1 LPEIQNKET
10 RQQPEAK
17 LRQQNPMTTLL
28 PDIHVREHGTRHSGG
43 DGTSGWVWYSARL
56 LLDHLLACPSEQQQQ
71 QQQRSL
77 QACSILELGSG
88 TGWLALHLARHG
100 AAHVTATDRPGALP
114 LLLQNVLMNQEK
126 CRDAGPSL
134 ERISVHE
141 LEWGSDTDA
150 NMPIPGRWDLGVGT
164 DLLYIVENHR
174 PLVQTMLAH
183 DCPRWILA
191 WDERK
196 PMEEQAFLALAG
208 TMGLAMEEPPRELG
222 INPESGGKVWMV
234 RLKKQQ

>member
-1 LPEIQNKET
+1 
-10 RQQPEAK
+10 
-17 LRQQNPMTTLL
+17 L

-43 DGTSGWVWYSARL
+43 DGTSGWIWYSARL
-56 LLDHLLACPSEQQQQ
+56 LLDYLLTAWPAENSP
-71 QQQRSL
+71 L

-114 LLLQNVLMNQEK
+114 LLLQNVLMNQERY
-126 CRDAGPSL
+126 CDAEISSL

-141 LEWGSDTDA
+141 LEWGSDTDTPTI
-150 NMPIPGRWDLGVGT
+150 PITGRWDLGVGT

-174 PLVQTMLAH
+174 PLLQTMLAH

-196 PMEEQAFLALAG
+196 PIEEQAFLVLAG
-208 TMGLAMEEPPRELG
+208 TMGLAMEEPPQVLG

-234 RLKKQQ
+234 RLNRFR